1 MKLWIGLDIGST
13 TVKAVVLEAEGTQP
27 LYSIYLRHNACQIE
41 TAASVLQEIFDRFPQ
56 AEFRLAVCGSGGR
69 TLANLVHGFYIQ
81 EVVANSIAVKRF
93 YPQTRVA
100 VELGGQDAKIVFF
113 YHDENTGHI
122 TAGDM
127 RMNGSCAGGTGAF
140 IDEVAHLLKIP
151 VEKFD
156 SYASQGN
163 HVYDISGR
171 CGVFAKTD
179 IQPLLNQG
187 VSREDIA
194 LSALHAIAKQTI
206 GGLAQGLEFRPPLL
220 FEGGPLTFN
229 PTLIRVFGERLG
241 LSSRDL
247 IRPERPE
254 IFVALG
260 TALSIGT
267 LFRGYVSEFQPSQAL
282 KVLSTFRETLQEG
295 PPSGSRS
302 FFFSRAERESFQE
315 RHRLP
320 PLPTLERYLA
330 ARRADLPPA
339 HTPFISLTDTC
350 SPPLSDTYS
359 ILKGSRPYSIK
370 AYLGIDAGSTTTKFV
385 LMDEEG
391 TLVESYYAN
400 NEGEPLQ
407 VMQKALLSLY
417 ERYQKR
423 GVDLQIRAVGT
434 TGYGENLFA
443 RAFGADFHTVETVAH
458 ATAARKY
465 VPEATYILDIGGQ
478 DMKAISLSEGIVTG
492 IILNEACS
500 AGCGS
505 FLENFAKSLGF
516 KVSEI
521 ADAAFNSRNP
531 AELGS
536 RCTVFMNSTIITEQK
551 NGKSPQDIMA
561 GLCRS
566 IIENVFTKVIRISN
580 LSVLGETLVV
590 QGGTFKNDAV
600 LRALE
605 QYTGK
610 KVVRAPFPGEM
621 GAIGIAL
628 LTRQFV
634 QEKETETHTPFRSS
648 FIGFEGLRTFSYT
661 RESQVICPFCANSCN
676 RTVIRFSNGSTYITG
691 NRCERGEVLGE
702 PGNEEV
708 KARLKEAS
716 RKLQAV
722 PDLFRKREE
731 LLFQEYPVTLL
742 REPNSLTIGIPRAL
756 EFWNSFPFW
765 RTFWTALGFRV
776 VLSEKSS
783 RRLFEEGLPFVTSD
797 TVCFPAKLVHG
808 HIHSL
813 IDKKVDRIFMPSII
827 RMPSE
832 NTAPTSDHVCAVVKG
847 YPLVVQ
853 YSDNPSRR
861 WKVPYDVPLFHWFDQ
876 DSRDIQI
883 TEYVHRTFG
892 IPSSL
897 IQQAIKQADRAM
909 ETFFDVLQ
917 TEGRILLERCQK
929 EGSFAV
935 VLAGRPY
942 HSDPLVNHDLSRYF
956 TRMGIPVLP
965 LEAVPGLWETDL
977 SRVRVEITNNFHA
990 RMLSGAIRAAQTQE
1004 LEYVQIVSFG
1014 CGHDAILTDE
1024 IIRLMKEISRKDPLI
1039 LKLDEG
1045 DAVGPLSLRVKSFIE
1060 TVRTRRKAH
1069 LSIQPRELEDPYPVK
1084 FTRNQWKTKTILV
1097 PNVSRAFCRIAT
1109 AAIRKQG
1116 FRVEPL
1122 PLGGREAIKL
1132 GKQFVHNDIC
1142 FPAQMNIGECLAALQ
1157 SGQFDPNTVVLGLA
1171 KYQCDCR
1178 LAHYAALARKALDEA
1193 GYSQVPIITTDKLD
1207 TRNMYP
1213 GFKLGTGFEL
1223 RMLWGLVMMDIL
1235 EELRRKIRPYEKN
1248 RGETDQVFSHVIEGI
1263 ATGLEQSIRGAIKSF
1278 RKGIEAFCQIPYDR
1292 SIPRPQ
1298 VFIIGEYL
1306 LNYHPGSNFY
1316 VEEYLE
1322 KHGMEVILPRMADV
1336 FRRDYLRKISEMR
1349 DFHVRYP
1356 FLEGIASYIT
1366 EGLFDYALDKLERY
1380 AQKHPLYH
1388 PSTRLPEIAAHTD
1401 PIMHRTFTSGEG
1413 WLIPGEILHY
1423 ASRGVKAFVVLQ
1435 PFGCLPNHICGRG
1448 VMKRL
1453 KEEYPDIQILPLDYD
1468 PDTSFANIENRLQML
1483 IMNARQSELGEE
1495 SKGTPA
1501 PGVSHFLSEGDPQKA
1516 QLEEP
1521 GRFENPSQ
1529 SATGSPAPRH

>member
-1 MKLWIGLDIGST
+1 MELWIGLDIGST
-13 TVKAVVLEAEGTQP
+13 TVKAVVLEAEGSQP
-27 LYSIYLRHNACQIE
+27 LFSTYLRHNARQME
-41 TAASVLQEIFDRFPQ
+41 TATSVLKDIFNRFPYHQ
-56 AEFRLAVCGSGGR
+56 FRLAVCGSGGR

-113 YHDENTGHI
+113 YHDEKTGQI

-151 VEKFD
+151 VEEFD
-156 SYASQGN
+156 SFASRGT

-187 VSREDIA
+187 ASREDIA

-241 LSSRDL
+241 LASHDL

-267 LFRGYVSEFQPSQAL
+267 LFRGYASEFLPSQAL
-282 KVLSTFRETLQEG
+282 EVLSSFQKTLQEG
-295 PPSGSRS
+295 PSSGARS
-302 FFFSRAERESFQE
+302 FFFSKSERESFQD

-320 PLPTLERYLA
+320 PLPALEKYLA
-330 ARRADLPPA
+330 
-339 HTPFISLTDTC
+339 SKVSMTD
-350 SPPLSDTYS
+350 SQPLYLS
-359 ILKGSRPYSIK
+359 

-385 LMDEEG
+385 LMDEEE
-391 TLVESYYAN
+391 TLIESFYASN
-400 NEGEPLQ
+400 KGDPLQ
-407 VMQKALLSLY
+407 VMQKALLDLY
-417 ERYQKR
+417 ERCHR
-423 GVDLQIRAVGT
+423 LGVNLQIRAAGT

-443 RAFGADFHTVETVAH
+443 KAFGADFHTVETVAH
-458 ATAARKY
+458 AKAARKY
-465 VPEATYILDIGGQ
+465 VPDATYILDIGGQ
-478 DMKAISLSEGIVTG
+478 DMKAISLSDGIVTG

-505 FLENFAKSLGF
+505 FLENFAQSLGIP
-516 KVSEI
+516 VSEI
-521 ADAAFNSRNP
+521 AEAAFSSKNP

-580 LSVLGETLVV
+580 LSALGETLVV

-610 KVVRAPFPGEM
+610 KVVRAPYPGEM

-628 LTRQFV
+628 LTREFV
-634 QEKETETHTPFRSS
+634 QETEKKTRTPFHST
-648 FIGFEGLRTFSYT
+648 FIGFEGLQRFSYT
-661 RESQVICPFCANSCN
+661 RESQVTCPFCMNNCN

-702 PGNEEV
+702 PSAEEV
-708 KARLKEAS
+708 KTRLKEAS
-716 RKLQAV
+716 RKLQEV

-731 LLFQEYPVTLL
+731 LLFQEYPVTPL
-742 REPNSLTIGIPRAL
+742 EKPKSITIGIPRAL

-765 RTFWTALGFRV
+765 KTFWTALGFRV
-776 VLSEKSS
+776 VLSDKSS
-783 RRLFEEGLPFVTSD
+783 RRLFEEGLPYVTSD

-813 IDKKVDRIFMPSII
+813 IEKRVDRIFMPSII

-832 NTAPTSDHVCAVVKG
+832 NTASTSDHVCAVVKG
-847 YPLVVQ
+847 YPLVVR
-853 YSDNPSRR
+853 YSDDPTRR
-861 WKVPYDVPLFHWFDQ
+861 WKVPYDVPLFHWFDPK
-876 DSRDIQI
+876 SRDIQI
-883 TEYVHRTFG
+883 TEYMQRTFG

-897 IQQAIKQADRAM
+897 IREAIRQGDQAMRIFLD
-909 ETFFDVLQ
+909 TLQ
-917 TEGRILLERCQK
+917 SEGRILLERCQK
-929 EGSFAV
+929 ERTFAV

-956 TRMGIPVLP
+956 TRLGVPVLP
-965 LEAVPGLWETDL
+965 LEAIPGLWETDL
-977 SRVRVEITNNFHA
+977 SRVRVEVTNNFHA
-990 RMLSGAIRAAQTQE
+990 RMLSGAIRAAQVPE

-1045 DAVGPLSLRVKSFIE
+1045 DAIGPLSLRVKSFIE
-1060 TVRTRRKAH
+1060 TIRTRRKAH
-1069 LSIQPRELEDPYPVK
+1069 LSMAPRELPDPYPVK
-1084 FTRNQWKTKTILV
+1084 FIRSHWKTKTILV

-1157 SGQFDPNTVVLGLA
+1157 SGQFNPDTVVLGLA

-1193 GYSQVPIITTDKLD
+1193 GYPQVPIITTDKLD

-1213 GFKLGTGFEL
+1213 GFKLGTGFEI

-1235 EELRRKIRPYEKN
+1235 EELRRKIRPYEQNK
-1248 RGETDQVFSHVIEGI
+1248 GETDRIFSHAIEGI
-1263 ATGLEQSIRGAIKSF
+1263 ALGLEQSIRRAIRAFKDGIDSF
-1278 RKGIEAFCQIPYDR
+1278 CRISYDR
-1292 SIPRPQ
+1292 SRTRPR

-1356 FLEGIASYIT
+1356 FLEGIASYVT
-1366 EGLFDYALDKLERY
+1366 EGLFDYALDTLEAIAR
-1380 AQKHPLYH
+1380 KHPLYQ

-1423 ASRGVKAFVVLQ
+1423 ASKGVKAFVVLQ

-1483 IMNARQSELGEE
+1483 IMNTRQSEL
-1495 SKGTPA
+1495 SGTPS
-1501 PGVSHFLSEGDPQKA
+1501 PSGNRSSSQKTSEETPMVT
-1516 QLEEP
+1516 
-1521 GRFENPSQ
+1521 PSGGTRSLPPHRQ
-1529 SATGSPAPRH
+1529 

>member
-1 MKLWIGLDIGST
+1 MPLSGSHT
-13 TVKAVVLEAEGTQP
+13 LP
-27 LYSIYLRHNACQIE
+27 H
-41 TAASVLQEIFDRFPQ
+41 TAASPF
-56 AEFRLAVCGSGGR
+56 
-69 TLANLVHGFYIQ
+69 
-81 EVVANSIAVKRF
+81 
-93 YPQTRVA
+93 
-100 VELGGQDAKIVFF
+100 
-113 YHDENTGHI
+113 
-122 TAGDM
+122 
-127 RMNGSCAGGTGAF
+127 
-140 IDEVAHLLKIP
+140 
-151 VEKFD
+151 
-156 SYASQGN
+156 
-163 HVYDISGR
+163 
-171 CGVFAKTD
+171 
-179 IQPLLNQG
+179 
-187 VSREDIA
+187 
-194 LSALHAIAKQTI
+194 
-206 GGLAQGLEFRPPLL
+206 
-220 FEGGPLTFN
+220 
-229 PTLIRVFGERLG
+229 
-241 LSSRDL
+241 
-247 IRPERPE
+247 
-254 IFVALG
+254 
-260 TALSIGT
+260 
-267 LFRGYVSEFQPSQAL
+267 
-282 KVLSTFRETLQEG
+282 VLS
-295 PPSGSRS
+295 
-302 FFFSRAERESFQE
+302 
-315 RHRLP
+315 
-320 PLPTLERYLA
+320 
-330 ARRADLPPA
+330 
-339 HTPFISLTDTC
+339 
-350 SPPLSDTYS
+350 
-359 ILKGSRPYSIK
+359 

-385 LMDEEG
+385 LMDEEEY
-391 TLVESYYAN
+391 LIESFYAN
-400 NEGEPLQ
+400 NEGEPLL
-407 VMQKALLSLY
+407 VMQKALLELQ
-417 ERYQKR
+417 ERYQR
-423 GVDLQIRAVGT
+423 LGLDLRIRAVGT

-443 RAFGADFHTVETVAH
+443 KAIGADFHTVETVAH
-458 ATAARKY
+458 ATATRRY
-465 VPEATYILDIGGQ
+465 VPGATFILDIGGQ
-478 DMKAISLSEGIVTG
+478 DMKAISVSDGIVTG

-516 KVSEI
+516 KVSDI
-521 ADAAFNSRNP
+521 AEAAFNSRNP

-536 RCTVFMNSTIITEQK
+536 RCTVFMNSTIITEQR

-580 LSVLGETLVV
+580 LSALGETLVV

-610 KVVRAPFPGEM
+610 KVVRAPYPGEM

-628 LTRQFV
+628 LTREFV
-634 QEKETETHTPFRSS
+634 LETEQRTGHPFQTS
-648 FIGFEGLRTFSYT
+648 FIGFESLRSFSYS
-661 RESQVICPFCANSCN
+661 RESQVICPFCANNCN
-676 RTVIRFSNGSTYITG
+676 RTVIRFSNGGTYITG

-708 KARLKEAS
+708 KVRLKEAS
-716 RKLQAV
+716 RKLQEV
-722 PDLFRKREE
+722 PDIFRKREE
-731 LLFQEYPVTLL
+731 LLFQEYPTTLL
-742 REPNSLTIGIPRAL
+742 RNPTSITIGIPRAL
-756 EFWNSFPFW
+756 EFWNSLPFW
-765 RTFWTALGFRV
+765 RTFWKALGFRV

-813 IDKKVDRIFMPSII
+813 LHKKVDRIFMPSII

-832 NTAPTSDHVCAVVKG
+832 NTASTSDHVCAVVKG
-847 YPLVVQ
+847 YPLVVR
-853 YSDNPSRR
+853 YSDDPERR
-861 WKVPYDVPLFHWFDQ
+861 GKVPYDVPLFHWFDQ
-876 DSRDIQI
+876 RTRDIQI

-897 IQQAIKQADRAM
+897 VGNAIQQGDRAQRA
-909 ETFFDVLQ
+909 FLDSLQ
-917 TEGRILLERCQK
+917 SEGRILLEQCRRD
-929 EGSFAV
+929 GTFAV

-956 TRMGIPVLP
+956 TRQGVPVLP
-965 LEAVPGLWETDL
+965 LEAIPGLWETDL

-990 RMLSGAIRAAQTQE
+990 RMLSGAIRAAQTPE

-1024 IIRLMKEISRKDPLI
+1024 IVRLMKEISRKDPLI

-1060 TVRTRRKAH
+1060 TIRTRRKARVI
-1069 LSIQPRELEDPYPVK
+1069 LKPRELPDPYPVK
-1084 FTRNQWKTKTILV
+1084 FTRSQWKTKTILV
-1097 PNVSRAFCRIAT
+1097 PNVSKAFCRIAT

-1142 FPAQMNIGECLAALQ
+1142 FPAQMNIGECLAALT
-1157 SGQFDPNTVVLGLA
+1157 SGQFDPDTVVLGLA

-1193 GYSQVPIITTDKLD
+1193 GFQQVPIITTDKLD

-1235 EELRRKIRPYEKN
+1235 EELRRKIRPYELSS
-1248 RGETDQVFSHVIEGI
+1248 GETDRVFTQVIEGI
-1263 ATGLEQSIRGAIKSF
+1263 ATGLEQSIRSAVRAFKE
-1278 RKGIEAFCQIPYDR
+1278 GIDAFCQIPYDR
-1292 SIPRPQ
+1292 SVQRSR

-1356 FLEGIASYIT
+1356 FLEGIASYVT
-1366 EGLFDYALDKLERY
+1366 EGLFDYALDKLERI
-1380 AQKHPLYH
+1380 ALKHPLYQ

-1423 ASRGVKAFVVLQ
+1423 ASKGVKAFVVLQ

-1483 IMNARQSELGEE
+1483 IMNTRQAELQRNPTPME
-1495 SKGTPA
+1495 SHPLASSPTSF
-1501 PGVSHFLSEGDPQKA
+1501 GVLRKI
-1516 QLEEP
+1516 
-1521 GRFENPSQ
+1521 
-1529 SATGSPAPRH
+1529 

>member
-13 TVKAVVLEAEGTQP
+13 TVKAVVLEAEGLKP
-27 LYSIYLRHNACQIE
+27 LYSTYLRHNACQIE
-41 TAASVLQEIFDRFPQ
+41 TAATVLKEIFDEFPQ
-56 AEFRLAVCGSGGR
+56 SEFRLAVCGSGGR

-81 EVVANSIAVKRF
+81 EVVANSIAVQRF

-113 YHDENTGHI
+113 YHDEKTGRI

-151 VEKFD
+151 VEEFE
-156 SYASQGN
+156 SYASRGT

-241 LSSRDL
+241 IDRQDL

-267 LFRGYVSEFQPSQAL
+267 LFRGYPSEFSPSQAL

-302 FFFSRAERESFQE
+302 FFFSKAERDSFQE

-320 PLPTLERYLA
+320 PSPTLERYLA
-330 ARRADLPPA
+330 SKGKSALDGKMDNQPM
-339 HTPFISLTDTC
+339 
-350 SPPLSDTYS
+350 PLS
-359 ILKGSRPYSIK
+359 GSHTLPHTAASPFVLS

-385 LMDEEG
+385 LMDEEE
-391 TLVESYYAN
+391 TLIESFYAN
-400 NEGEPLQ
+400 NEGEPLK
-407 VMQKALLSLY
+407 VMQKALLELQ
-417 ERYQKR
+417 ERYQR
-423 GVDLQIRAVGT
+423 LGVDLRIRAVGT

-443 RAFGADFHTVETVAH
+443 KAFGADFHTVETVAH

-465 VPEATYILDIGGQ
+465 VPGATFILDIGGQ
-478 DMKAISLSEGIVTG
+478 DMKAISLSDGIVTG

-521 ADAAFNSRNP
+521 AEAAFNSWNP

-610 KVVRAPFPGEM
+610 QVVRAPYPGEM

-634 QEKETETHTPFRSS
+634 RETEQRTPFQTS
-648 FIGFEGLRTFSYT
+648 FIGFESLRSFSYS
-661 RESQVICPFCANSCN
+661 RESQVLCPFCANNCN
-676 RTVIRFSNGSTYITG
+676 RTVIRFSNGGTYITG

-708 KARLKEAS
+708 KVRLNEAN
-716 RKLQAV
+716 RKLQEV
-722 PDLFRKREE
+722 PDLFHKREE

-742 REPNSLTIGIPRAL
+742 QAPTTTTIGIPRAL
-756 EFWNSFPFW
+756 EFWNSLPFW
-765 RTFWTALGFRV
+765 RTFWKSLGFRV
-776 VLSEKSS
+776 VISEKSS

-813 IDKKVDRIFMPSII
+813 LDKKVDRIFMPSII

-832 NTAPTSDHVCAVVKG
+832 NTASTSDHVCAVVKG
-847 YPLVVQ
+847 YPLVVR
-853 YSDNPSRR
+853 YSDDPERR
-861 WKVPYDVPLFHWFDQ
+861 RKVPYDVPLFHWFDQ
-876 DSRDIQI
+876 RTRDIQI

-897 IQQAIKQADRAM
+897 VREAIQQADRAQR
-909 ETFFDVLQ
+909 TFLDALQ
-917 TEGRILLERCQK
+917 SEGRILLEQCRR
-929 EGSFAV
+929 EGTFAV

-956 TRMGIPVLP
+956 TRQGVPVLP
-965 LEAVPGLWETDL
+965 LEAIPGLWETDL

-990 RMLSGAIRAAQTQE
+990 RMLSGAIRAAQTPE

-1060 TVRTRRKAH
+1060 TIRTRRKAQVI
-1069 LSIQPRELEDPYPVK
+1069 LKPRELPDPYPVK
-1084 FTRNQWKTKTILV
+1084 FTRSQWKAKTILV
-1097 PNVSRAFCRIAT
+1097 PNVSKAFCRIAT

-1142 FPAQMNIGECLAALQ
+1142 FPAQMNIGECLAALT
-1157 SGQFDPNTVVLGLA
+1157 SGQFDPDTVVLGLA

-1193 GYSQVPIITTDKLD
+1193 GYQQVPIITTDKLD

-1235 EELRRKIRPYEKN
+1235 EELRRKIRPYELSS
-1248 RGETDQVFSHVIEGI
+1248 GETDTIFTQVIEGI
-1263 ATGLEQSIRGAIKSF
+1263 ATGLEQSIRRAIRAF
-1278 RKGIEAFCQIPYDR
+1278 REGIDAFCQIPYDR
-1292 SIPRPQ
+1292 SVQRPR

-1356 FLEGIASYIT
+1356 FLEGIASYVT
-1366 EGLFDYALDKLERY
+1366 EGLFDYALDKLERI
-1380 AQKHPLYH
+1380 ALKHPLYQ

-1423 ASRGVKAFVVLQ
+1423 ASKGVKAFVVLQ

-1483 IMNARQSELGEE
+1483 IMNTRQSELQGNPTPQE
-1495 SKGTPA
+1495 SPGFIPHKLRGTKENVTPA
-1501 PGVSHFLSEGDPQKA
+1501 
-1516 QLEEP
+1516 
-1521 GRFENPSQ
+1521 R
-1529 SATGSPAPRH
+1529 

>member
-1 MKLWIGLDIGST
+1 MELWIGLDIGST
-13 TVKAVVLEAEGTQP
+13 TVKAVVLEAEATQP
-27 LYSIYLRHNACQIE
+27 LYSTYLRHNACQIE
-41 TAASVLQEIFDRFPQ
+41 TAASVLKEIFERFPQ
-56 AEFRLAVCGSGGR
+56 SEFRLAVCGSGGR

-113 YHDENTGHI
+113 YHDEKTGHI

-151 VEKFD
+151 VEDFE
-156 SYASQGN
+156 SYASRGT

-229 PTLIRVFGERLG
+229 PTLIKVFGERL
-241 LSSRDL
+241 SIDSHDL

-267 LFRGYVSEFQPSQAL
+267 LFRGYPSEFLPSQAL
-282 KVLSTFRETLQEG
+282 HVLSTFRETLQEG

-302 FFFSRAERESFQE
+302 FFFSKAERDSFQE

-330 ARRADLPPA
+330 SKGEGMRAASDPRPLTGSGPIPVTGSQCIPLENSTLIPP
-339 HTPFISLTDTC
+339 T
-350 SPPLSDTYS
+350 
-359 ILKGSRPYSIK
+359 SRPFVLP

-385 LMDEEG
+385 LMDEE
-391 TLVESYYAN
+391 ESLIESFYAN
-400 NEGEPLQ
+400 NEGEPLL
-407 VMQKALLSLY
+407 VMQKALLELH
-417 ERYQKR
+417 ERYR
-423 GVDLQIRAVGT
+423 HLGVDLRIRAVGT

-443 RAFGADFHTVETVAH
+443 KAFGADFHTVETVAH

-465 VPEATYILDIGGQ
+465 VPGVSYILDIGGQ
-478 DMKAISLSEGIVTG
+478 DMKAISLSDGIVTG

-516 KVSEI
+516 KASDI
-521 ADAAFNSRNP
+521 AEAAFSSRNP

-580 LSVLGETLVV
+580 LSALGETLVV

-610 KVVRAPFPGEM
+610 KVVRAPYPGEM

-634 QEKETETHTPFRSS
+634 YETELRTGRPYQTS
-648 FIGFEGLRTFSYT
+648 FLGFENLRSFSYT
-661 RESQVICPFCANSCN
+661 RESQVICPFCANNCN
-676 RTVIRFSNGSTYITG
+676 RTVIRFFNGSTYITG

-708 KARLKEAS
+708 RIRVKEAR
-716 RKLQAV
+716 RKLQEV
-722 PDLFRKREE
+722 PDLFRRREE
-731 LLFQEYPVTLL
+731 LLFQEYPVVFLQDPKPITV
-742 REPNSLTIGIPRAL
+742 GIPLAL
-756 EFWNSFPFW
+756 EFWNSLPFW

-776 VLSEKSS
+776 VLSDKSS

-813 IDKKVDRIFMPSII
+813 LRKKVDRIFMPSII

-832 NTAPTSDHVCAVVKG
+832 NTSSTSDHLCAVVKG
-847 YPLVVQ
+847 YPLVVR
-853 YSDNPSRR
+853 YSDDPERR
-861 WKVPYDVPLFHWFDQ
+861 GKVPYDVPLFHWFDQ
-876 DSRDIQI
+876 RTRDIQI
-883 TEYVHRTFG
+883 TEYAAKTFG

-897 IQQAIKQADRAM
+897 IQDAIQQGDRAQAAFLD
-909 ETFFDVLQ
+909 TLQ
-917 TEGRILLERCQK
+917 AEGRVLLERCRG
-929 EGSFAV
+929 EGTFAV

-942 HSDPLVNHDLSRYF
+942 HSDSLVNHDLSRYF
-956 TRMGIPVLP
+956 TRQGVPVLP
-965 LEAVPGLWETDL
+965 LEAIPGLWETDL
-977 SRVRVEITNNFHA
+977 SRVRVELTNNFHA
-990 RMLSGAIRAAQTQE
+990 RMLSGAIRAAQIPE

-1024 IIRLMKEISRKDPLI
+1024 IIRLMKEISRKDPLT

-1060 TVRTRRKAH
+1060 TIRTRRKA
-1069 LSIQPRELEDPYPVK
+1069 LVSIKPQELKDPYPVK
-1084 FTRNQWKTKTILV
+1084 FTRSQWKTKTILV
-1097 PNVSRAFCRIAT
+1097 PNVSQAFCRIAT

-1142 FPAQMNIGECLAALQ
+1142 FPAQMNIGECLAALM
-1157 SGQFDPNTVVLGLA
+1157 SGQFDPDTVVLGLA

-1193 GYSQVPIITTDKLD
+1193 GFSQVPLITTDKLD

-1223 RMLWGLVMMDIL
+1223 HMLWGLVMMDIL
-1235 EELRRKIRPYEKN
+1235 EDLRRKIRPYEGSN
-1248 RGETDQVFSHVIEGI
+1248 GETDRVFTQVIEKI
-1263 ATGLEQSIRGAIKSF
+1263 ASGLEHSIRRAIQAF
-1278 RKGIEAFCQIPYDR
+1278 RDGVDAFCQIPYDR
-1292 SIPRPQ
+1292 SILRPR

-1356 FLEGIASYIT
+1356 FLEGIASYVT
-1366 EGLFDYALDKLERY
+1366 EGLFDYALDKLEKV
-1380 AQKHPLYH
+1380 ALKHPLYQ

-1401 PIMHRTFTSGEG
+1401 SIMHRTFTSGEG

-1423 ASRGVKAFVVLQ
+1423 ASKGVKAFVVLQ

-1483 IMNARQSELGEE
+1483 IMNTRQATLQENPTLN
-1495 SKGTPA
+1495 K
-1501 PGVSHFLSEGDPQKA
+1501 GDPFA
-1516 QLEEP
+1516 
-1521 GRFENPSQ
+1521 S
-1529 SATGSPAPRH
+1529 SPTSFGVLKKV